1 MIPYAEQLKERQA
14 GFGRNLQTVAST
26 PGEEV
31 VVVEEGKTPFAGSFK
46 HNSVAASD
54 GNVREDILNHM
65 HKFRLQSFEQRI
77 NDPMNVKPY
86 LPMLSSDEKEV
97 IMEQYYASKKKLMKV

>member
-46 HNSVAASD
+46 HNSVAAS
-54 GNVREDILNHM
+54 VLRLLKAIL
-65 HKFRLQSFEQRI
+65 KPDLK
-77 NDPMNVKPY
+77 MN
-86 LPMLSSDEKEV
+86 
-97 IMEQYYASKKKLMKV
+97 